1 MQKENNTFSEE
12 SYHILQNER
21 NVIMAHVQI
30 NETNFHEEV
39 EMASGLVL
47 LDFYATWCGPCK
59 MLAPV
64 LDEIGT
70 EVADVKICKTD
81 VDEAMELAGKF
92 NVQSIPTV
100 VLFKD
105 GAVVDSFVGYRA
117 KEQILPMIEKHL

>member
-1 MQKENNTFSEE
+1 
-12 SYHILQNER
+12 
-21 NVIMAHVQI
+21 MAHVQV
-30 NETNFHEEV
+30 NENNFHEEV
-39 EMASGLVL
+39 EAVKGLVL

-64 LDEIGT
+64 LEAIG
-70 EVADVKICKTD
+70 EENANVKICKSD
-81 VDEAMELAGKF
+81 VDEASALAGKF

-105 GAVVDSFVGYRA
+105 GEVVDGFVGFRA